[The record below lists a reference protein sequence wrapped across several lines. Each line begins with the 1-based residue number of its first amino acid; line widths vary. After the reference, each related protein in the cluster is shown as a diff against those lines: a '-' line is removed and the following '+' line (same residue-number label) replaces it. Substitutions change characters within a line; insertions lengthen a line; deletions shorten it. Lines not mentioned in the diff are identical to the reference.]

1 MARRHRDL
9 AARRPRRG
17 AGGGLSPRVPRLARS
32 RAGRSAHLELA
43 HPRRGVRGAPAA
55 PHGAQRL
62 RGAAAAAPGPRG
74 GGAKPGR
81 SPHTNV
87 RSRHTTPHG
96 TRTPCGWSPRLRQLI
111 GGSLL
116 DDPPRP
122 AGRAGAALLRDLPLH
137 AVGGGTRA
145 GGGAG
150 RRRHPAGSRGYV
162 GGSAARPAWPRAVA
176 RLGVPLPRFS
186 RHWILPFSMFVGSFA
201 WSFVFVSLPFYIEKM
216 STVDA
221 AATLRWTGW
230 ILGVSSLVTVV
241 TAPFSARLFGERH
254 PKRSFVWTQ
263 LLQGSGFFLMALA
276 RTLPEL
282 FFSRML
288 LGFMGAVST
297 FAFIMAGRSGR
308 DVRRGVAS
316 IQSGMTLGQVLG
328 PAVGAF
334 AAARIGFR
342 GSFVVAGFMLWAC
355 AAMVAWGTPYHPMA
369 RAEHERPPTAS
380 VREVATV
387 CLLVLSGSMQ
397 IFFLTAMLPQV
408 LPRLGVS
415 PPMTLEVGGL
425 LLFATGAA
433 AALGSFIA
441 PRLGEIVGDRRT
453 IVWFLV
459 ASSVGLA
466 ALALASGAWSFG
478 AIRFLQVLCISPVFP
493 LSVAAISLRASGTA
507 IGIVNSSRIA
517 AAFLGPVLATTLL
530 AWMPPGAVYLVLAVL
545 GLTVVPLLA
554 GLTRGGAANERR
566 A

>member
-1 MARRHRDL
+1 M
-9 AARRPRRG
+9 
-17 AGGGLSPRVPRLARS
+17 
-32 RAGRSAHLELA
+32 
-43 HPRRGVRGAPAA
+43 
-55 PHGAQRL
+55 
-62 RGAAAAAPGPRG
+62 
-74 GGAKPGR
+74 
-81 SPHTNV
+81 
-87 RSRHTTPHG
+87 
-96 TRTPCGWSPRLRQLI
+96 
-111 GGSLL
+111 
-116 DDPPRP
+116 
-122 AGRAGAALLRDLPLH
+122 
-137 AVGGGTRA
+137 
-145 GGGAG
+145 
-150 RRRHPAGSRGYV
+150 
-162 GGSAARPAWPRAVA
+162 
-176 RLGVPLPRFS
+176 PLPRFS
-186 RHWILPFSMFVGSFA
+186 RHWILPFSMFFGSFA

-493 LSVAAISLRASGTA
+493 LSVAGIAQRASGTA
-507 IGIVNSSRIA
+507 IGIVNASRIA